1 MLQIGLMVEL
11 LNVDEAIARILA
23 DIFPMGEERVPLLKS
38 LGRVLAEDIVAQ
50 EDLPLMDNSSMD
62 GYAVR
67 AADVLS
73 APINLRVVINQ
84 TTGKTTEKTIEATQ
98 AARIMTGAVIPQG
111 ADTVIPVEDTNSNW
125 QISTDPAL
133 PYDVTIRKTA
143 PKGNAIRR
151 AGEDIQKG
159 QLLLKRG
166 TITGPAE
173 IGILAATGN
182 ANPSVFKRPKVA
194 IISSGNELIEPE
206 EQLQPAKTRNA
217 NSYTLAAL
225 IQENGG
231 EAVIL
236 PTATDTTASIQATFT
251 EALRHQPN
259 LILSSAGVSVGA
271 ADFVRSTLEQM
282 GELNFW
288 RINLRPGK
296 PLAYGHLQGVPFFG
310 LPGNPVSAMVTFE
323 VIVRPALL
331 KMGHRPDLRRIIHA
345 KTTQA
350 IQSDGRRSYLRVKLE
365 ASENGYTTTLTG
377 TQSSGALSSMLYA
390 DGLLI
395 IPEDVYEVP
404 AETELPVILLNQAIR

>member
-1 MLQIGLMVEL
+1 MLEIRLMAEL
-11 LNVDEAIARILA
+11 LSVDEAIRRILA
-23 DIFPMGEERVPLLKS
+23 DISPLGEERVPLLES

-67 AADVLS
+67 ADDLLTI
-73 APINLRVVINQ
+73 PINLRVVINQ
-84 TTGKTTEKTIEATQ
+84 TPGNTANNTIEAQQ
-98 AARIMTGAVIPQG
+98 AARIMTGAVIPDG

-125 QISTDPAL
+125 QVGDEPTL
-133 PYDVTIRKTA
+133 PYTVTIQKTA
-143 PKGNAIRR
+143 PKGQAIRR
-151 AGEDIQKG
+151 AGEDIRKG
-159 QLLLKRG
+159 QRLITQD
-166 TITGPAE
+166 TIIGAAE
-173 IGILAATGN
+173 IGILAATGH
-182 ANPSVFKRPKVA
+182 ANPNVFKQPKAV
-194 IISSGNELIEPE
+194 IISSGNELIEPWE
-206 EQLQPAKTRNA
+206 PLEPSKTRNA

-231 EAVIL
+231 DAIIL
-236 PTATDTTASIQATFT
+236 PTAADTAASIQVTFT
-251 EALRHQPN
+251 EALRHQPD
-259 LILSSAGVSVGA
+259 LIISSAGVSVGA
-271 ADFVRSTLEQM
+271 ADFVRATLEQL

-296 PLAYGHLQGVPFFG
+296 PLAYGHLQGIPFFG

-331 KMGHRPDLRRIIHA
+331 KMGHRPDLRRTIHA
-345 KTTQA
+345 KTTQT

-365 ASENGYTTTLTG
+365 ASENGYTATLTG

-395 IPEDVYEVP
+395 IPEDVYEVT
-404 AETELPVILLNQAIR
+404 ARTELPVIVLRQEIH